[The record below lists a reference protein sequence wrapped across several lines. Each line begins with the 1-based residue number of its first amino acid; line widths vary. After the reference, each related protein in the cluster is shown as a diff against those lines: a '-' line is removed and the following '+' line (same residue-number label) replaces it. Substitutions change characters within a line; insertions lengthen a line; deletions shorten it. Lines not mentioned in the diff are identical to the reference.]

1 MKKIAFMFA
10 AAAMFVACGNTEN
23 KPAAEEVE
31 APVEE
36 IVEVTPVLTAE
47 DSAAVAAMF
56 EGQEVTDSV
65 LQAAYDSLLNLKTA
79 AEQVVDQVSEAADAV
94 EGAVEQV
101 TE

>member
-36 IVEVTPVLTAE
+36 AVEVVAPVLTAE
-47 DSAAVAAMF
+47 DSAYVATLF
-56 EGQEVTDSV
+56 EGQEVADSV
-65 LQAAYDSLLNLKTA
+65 LQAAYDSILSAKTA
-79 AEQVVDQVSEAADAV
+79 VEQVVDEAAEVIDGV
-94 EGAVEQV
+94 VDQV
-101 TE
+101 AGE